1 MRRPTG
7 SKTLLKA
14 QLKKVIQSAIPRIS
28 TPAEA
33 DGLEHEILRCRSA
46 GIFDDATVQEMLLA
60 ISLVRNDLS
69 TSAAAE

>member
-33 DGLEHEILRCRSA
+33 DALENEVLRCRAA
-46 GIFDDATVQEMLLA
+46 GIFDDAISQEMLSA
-60 ISLVRNDLS
+60 ISVVRNDLY
-69 TSAAAE
+69 TSAEAE